1 MLEICGSSISK
12 SLRLTFR
19 AFLNQ
24 MDSPLSWKKSN
35 VVAIH
40 KKTTNNQLK
49 TIGQFPFFQNLIKL
63 LKYNE
68 MFSFFVE
75 NGLISQNQSG
85 SKPRNSCINQLLSNT
100 HEIYKSFDDGWEVRG
115 VFLDIKFSM
124 KVYYLN

>member
-1 MLEICGSSISK
+1 MISIRMLEICGSSISK
-12 SLRLTFR
+12 PLRLTFR

-85 SKPRNSCINQLLSNT
+85 SKP
-100 HEIYKSFDDGWEVRG
+100 
-115 VFLDIKFSM
+115 
-124 KVYYLN
+124 

>member
-1 MLEICGSSISK
+1 
-12 SLRLTFR
+12 
-19 AFLNQ
+19 

-40 KKTTNNQLK
+40 KKTTNKQLK
-49 TIGQFPFFQNLIKL
+49 TIGQFPFFQHLIKL

-115 VFLDIKFSM
+115 VFRDIKFSM